1 MPTSSPPPLHQSHT
15 KPSKKTPWKFTFFL
29 LSISMST
36 LLLLSLLCLTLF
48 FTLSSSNRPHHQNLP
63 SSPQNSPVSATNSS
77 QIHLACQSTRFPQP
91 CETSLTQSSS
101 LPPNPTSLQII
112 QSAISVSS
120 QNLKTGQSMV
130 KSILDSSK
138 GNLNR
143 TNAATTC
150 VEILSYSAYRINS
163 ANDGLTRGNIKD
175 ARAWMSAA
183 LCYQYDCWGALKYVN
198 DTQLVDQTMA
208 FLDSLTQHS
217 SNALSMMVAYDNY
230 GDDIASWAPPKT
242 ERDGFYEKGSG
253 TELGFNGGFPSD
265 LKADVTVCKDGSG
278 GCYKTVQE
286 AVNAAPDNLKTITTR
301 RFVIQIK
308 EGVYEETVR
317 VPMEK
322 KNVVFLG
329 DGMGKTII
337 TGALNVGQPG
347 MTTYNSATVGVIGD
361 GFMASG
367 LTIKNTAGPDAH
379 QAVAFR
385 SDSDLSVIEN
395 CEFLGNQDTLYVHS
409 LRQFYKKCRIQGN
422 VDFIFGNSASVFQE
436 CEILVAPRQL
446 NPEKGEN
453 NAITA
458 HGRTDPVQST
468 GLIFQNCL
476 LNGTDEYM
484 RYYYSK
490 PKVHKN
496 FLGRPW
502 KEYSRTVFIN
512 CVMEALISPDG
523 WMPWSGEFALKTLF
537 YGEFGNSGPGS
548 NVSMRVPWSSQIP
561 AQHVCTYSVQNFI
574 QGDQWIPTST

>member
-1 MPTSSPPPLHQSHT
+1 MPTSSPPPPPSPHPLLHQQSHRKLFK
-15 KPSKKTPWKFTFFL
+15 KPPWNSTFCL
-29 LSISMST
+29 LSIAMSF
-36 LLLLSLLCLTLF
+36 LLFLSLTLF
-48 FTLSSSNRPHHQNLP
+48 FTLSSSNRHHHQ
-63 SSPQNSPVSATNSS
+63 QNSPVSSSS

-91 CETSLTQSSS
+91 CETSISQSSP
-101 LPPNPTSLQII
+101 PPNPTSLQIV

-143 TNAATTC
+143 TNAANIC
-150 VEILSYSAYRINS
+150 QEILSYSDYRIKS
-163 ANDGLTRGNIKD
+163 ANDALSRGKLKD

-183 LCYQYDCWGALKYVN
+183 LCYQYDCWSALKYVN
-198 DTQLVDQTMA
+198 DTKLVDQTMA

-217 SNALSMMVAYDNY
+217 SNALSMMSAYDNY
-230 GDDIASWAPPKT
+230 GDNIATWAPPKT

-253 TELGFNGGFPSD
+253 GGTELGFNGGFPSN
-265 LKADVTVCKDGSG
+265 LKVDVTVCKDGSG

-286 AVNAAPDNLKTITTR
+286 AVNAAPDNADTRR

-317 VPMEK
+317 VPFEK

-347 MTTYNSATVGVIGD
+347 ITTYSTATVGVVGD

-367 LTIKNTAGPDAH
+367 LTIRNTAGPDAH

-422 VDFIFGNSASVFQE
+422 VDFIFGNSASVFQD

-446 NPEKGEN
+446 KPEKGET

-458 HGRTDPVQST
+458 HGRTDPAQSS
-468 GLIFQNCL
+468 GLVFQNCL

-484 RYYYSK
+484 RYYFSK

-496 FLGRPW
+496 YLGRPW

-512 CVMEALISPDG
+512 CIMEALITPDG
-523 WMPWSGEFALKTLF
+523 WMPWSGDFALKTLF
-537 YGEFGNSGPGS
+537 YGEFGSSGPGS
-548 NVSMRVPWSSQIP
+548 HVSMRVPWSTQIP
-561 AQHVCTYSVQNFI
+561 SQYVYIYSVQNFI
-574 QGDQWIPTST
+574 QGDQWIPTSS

>member
-1 MPTSSPPPLHQSHT
+1 MPITATSSPPPLHNRA
-15 KPSKKTPWKFTFFL
+15 SKRKSTFL
-29 LSISMST
+29 ILSISMST
-36 LLLLSLLCLTLF
+36 LLLLSLLSLTLF
-48 FTLSSSNRPHHQNLP
+48 FTLSSSTRHHL
-63 SSPQNSPVSATNSS
+63 QNSTDSS
-77 QIHLACQSTRFPQP
+77 QIRLACQSTRFPQP
-91 CETSLTQSSS
+91 CQTSLT

-120 QNLKTGQSMV
+120 HNLKAGQSMV
-130 KSILDSSK
+130 QSILDSSE

-150 VEILSYSAYRINS
+150 LDLLSYSDYRINS
-163 ANDGLTRGNIKD
+163 AKDGLTRGKIKD
-175 ARAWMSAA
+175 SRAWMSAA
-183 LCYQYDCWGALKYVN
+183 LCYQYDCWSALKYVN
-198 DTQLVDQTMA
+198 DTKLVDRTMS

-230 GDDIASWAPPKT
+230 GEDIASWAPPKT
-242 ERDGFYEKGSG
+242 ERDGFYEKGTGGG

-265 LKADVTVCKDGSG
+265 LKVDVTVCKDGSE

-286 AVNAAPDNLKTITTR
+286 AVNAAPDNVETTR

-308 EGVYEETVR
+308 EGVYEEIVR
-317 VPMEK
+317 VPFEK

-337 TGALNVGQPG
+337 TASLNVGQPG
-347 MTTYNSATVGVIGD
+347 MSTYNSATLGVLGD

-395 CEFLGNQDTLYVHS
+395 CEFVGNQDTLYVHS

-436 CEILVAPRQL
+436 CEILVARRQL

-458 HGRTDPVQST
+458 HGRTDPAQSS

-484 RYYYSK
+484 RYYHSK

-496 FLGRPW
+496 YLGRPW

-512 CVMEALISPDG
+512 CVMEALISPEG
-523 WMPWSGEFALKTLF
+523 WMPWSGDFALKTLF

-561 AQHVCTYSVQNFI
+561 SQFVYAYSVQNFI
-574 QGDQWIPTST
+574 QGDLWIPTSS

>member
-1 MPTSSPPPLHQSHT
+1 MPTSSSPSSNLYHK
-15 KPSKKTPWKFTFFL
+15 KPSKNPPCISKFFL
-29 LSISMST
+29 LSVSMST
-36 LLLLSLLCLTLF
+36 LVLFSLLSLTLF
-48 FTLSSSNRPHHQNLP
+48 FPLSSSSRHHQNPP
-63 SSPQNSPVSATNSS
+63 SSPRNPPVSASNSS
-77 QIHLACQSTRFPQP
+77 QIRLACQSTRFTQL
-91 CETSLTQSSS
+91 CETSLTQSSP
-101 LPPNPTSLQII
+101 LPPNPTSLQVI

-143 TNAATTC
+143 TDAANIC
-150 VEILSYSAYRINS
+150 VDVLSYSDYRTKS
-163 ANDGLTRGNIKD
+163 ANDALTRGKIKD
-175 ARAWMSAA
+175 ARVWMSAA
-183 LCYQYDCWGALKYVN
+183 LCYQYDCWSALKYVN
-198 DTQLVDQTMA
+198 DTKLVDQTMA
-208 FLDSLTQHS
+208 FLNSLTQHS

-230 GDDIASWAPPKT
+230 GNDIGSWAPPKT
-242 ERDGFYEKGSG
+242 ERDGFYEKISG
-253 TELGFNGGFPSD
+253 GRELGFNGGVPPN

-286 AVNAAPDNLKTITTR
+286 AVNAAPANAETTR
-301 RFVIQIK
+301 RFVIHIR
-308 EGVYEETVR
+308 EGMYEETVR
-317 VPMEK
+317 VPLEK

-329 DGMGKTII
+329 EGMGKTII

-347 MTTYNSATVGVIGD
+347 ITTYDTATVGVLGD

-367 LTIKNTAGPDAH
+367 VTIRNTAGPDAH

-422 VDFIFGNSASVFQE
+422 VDFIFGNSASVFQD
-436 CEILVAPRQL
+436 CEILVTPRQL
-446 NPEKGEN
+446 KPEKGEN

-458 HGRTDPVQST
+458 HGRTDPAQSS
-468 GLIFQNCL
+468 GLVFQNCL
-476 LNGTDEYM
+476 LNGTHEYM
-484 RYYYSK
+484 KYYYSK

-512 CVMEALISPDG
+512 CVMGELISPNG
-523 WMPWSGEFALKTLF
+523 WMPFRGDFALKTLF

-548 NVSMRVPWSSQIP
+548 DVSKRVPWSTQIP
-561 AQHVCTYSVQNFI
+561 PQHEYTYSVQNFI
-574 QGDQWIPTST
+574 QGDQWIPTSS